1 MYVCLC
7 MCVCGFIDNN
17 TRPKT
22 KFALPR
28 AP

>member
-1 MYVCLC
+1 